1 MPDPRTGCILW
12 TGGIT
17 VNGYGLL
24 GVNRRT
30 WYAHRLAW
38 TIKHGPIPNGLYV
51 CHRCDVPA
59 CINPRH
65 LFLGTHKENMAD
77 RVVKTR
83 RRGKDWKGYAT
94 RRRKGPKRPAPPEIL
109 RIFFQGQ
116 EIVSRVLRVQK
127 PGRREF

>member
-1 MPDPRTGCILW
+1 MPDPKTGCILW
-12 TGGIT
+12 TGGLI

-38 TIKHGPIPNGLYV
+38 TIAHGPIPNGLYV
-51 CHRCDVPA
+51 CRRCDVPA
-59 CINPRH
+59 CINPKH

-83 RRGKDWKGYAT
+83 RRGEDWKGYAT
-94 RRRKGPKRPAPPEIL
+94 KRRKGPKRPPPPKIL